1 MQRTVRGNPYLV
13 TGAVDRRVGRAR
25 AKEDERRLLF
35 GLTERLRRDAIMRR
49 LDELSQRRVTI
60 KVCVRDTPV
69 PGVPA
74 WQRSSPDLPPD
85 TTETLCRAD
94 YYENENWLFNLLV
107 AKLPLD
113 QWGSATAGVTNYD
126 LDNPMDIELY
136 PYRSWSWPTRTRS
149 PQRDEDVARERCHK
163 VLREEI
169 LQIKTWQELSNQG
182 PEDINAPWFNDRW
195 CVTLWRTIKL
205 SN

>member
-1 MQRTVRGNPYLV
+1 M
-13 TGAVDRRVGRAR
+13 
-25 AKEDERRLLF
+25 
-35 GLTERLRRDAIMRR
+35 
-49 LDELSQRRVTI
+49 TI

-69 PGVPA
+69 PGLSYG
-74 WQRSSPDLPPD
+74 QRYSPDLPPD
-85 TTETLCRAD
+85 TTETLCRED
-94 YYENENWLFNLLV
+94 YYNDENCLFNLLV

-113 QWGSATAGVTNYD
+113 QWGSATAGLTIFG
-126 LDNPMDIELY
+126 LDNPVDIELY
-136 PYRSWSWPTRTRS
+136 PYRLLPNERRS

-169 LQIKTWQELSNQG
+169 LQIKSWQELLNQG
-182 PEDINAPWFNDRW
+182 PEDINAPWFDDPW